1 MRRKIIAALP
11 CGTRGRT
18 ALLSCKPE
26 PEKELRYPMY
36 YLFAGGL
43 QPQSVP
49 PADGRGVLAI
59 LTPQEAHSAALPTGL
74 SVPAAPADPH
84 ESQFCWLHIDRTGV
98 TGHLRTPPR
107 PNQPAHRL
115 GFAWADGGLLVVD
128 HDKAAADC
136 AARLTEQGAPLPDG
150 PDSFLVALLLYLIR
164 DDLPYIQQRETRL
177 TDLEQAVLDND
188 TGRFLHRMSVIR
200 KELNRTNRYYAQLC
214 DFASTL
220 LEDAEEQLSG
230 HSKKRLNH
238 FLRKVENLRGE
249 TRMLHEYATQISS
262 EYQAQVDIDQN
273 RVMKVLTIVTAI
285 FLPLTL
291 IAGWYGMN
299 FPNILLLG
307 WRYGYAAV
315 AIVSALVVVLLIWYF
330 KRKKWF

>member
-1 MRRKIIAALP
+1 
-11 CGTRGRT
+11 
-18 ALLSCKPE
+18 
-26 PEKELRYPMY
+26 MY
-36 YLFAGGL
+36 YLFAGGMKPL
-43 QPQSVP
+43 SAP
-49 PADGRGVLAI
+49 PSDWQGVLAV
-59 LTPQEAHSAALPTGL
+59 LTPQELHDAALPAGL
-74 SVPAAPADPH
+74 PVPAAPADPH
-84 ESQFCWLHIDRTGV
+84 ESQFCWLRIDRAGI

-107 PNQPAHRL
+107 ANQSARRL
-115 GFAWADGGLLVVD
+115 SFSWARGGLLVAD
-128 HDKAAADC
+128 HDHAAADC
-136 AARLTEQGAPLPDG
+136 IARLTEQSAPPPDG
-150 PDSFLVALLLYLIR
+150 PDSFLTALLLYLIR
-164 DDLPYIQQRETRL
+164 DDLPYIQQLESRL
-177 TDLEQAVLDND
+177 TVLEQAVLDND
-188 TGRFLHRMSVIR
+188 TGRFLHRMSVLR
-200 KELNRTNRYYAQLC
+200 KELNRTNRYYAQLS
-214 DFASTL
+214 DFASSL
-220 LEDAEEQLSG
+220 MEDAEELLSG
-230 HSKKRLNH
+230 HSKKRLGH

>member
-1 MRRKIIAALP
+1 MP
-11 CGTRGRT
+11 
-18 ALLSCKPE
+18 
-26 PEKELRYPMY
+26 Y
-36 YLFAGGL
+36 YRFDNGL
-43 QPQSVP
+43 QPLSAP
-49 PADGRGVLAI
+49 PEDWQGVLAVLEPSELHSAPLPSW
-59 LTPQEAHSAALPTGL
+59 LTP
-74 SVPAAPADPH
+74 PAAPADPH
-84 ESQFCWLHIDRTGV
+84 ESQFCWLRIDRDGV
-98 TGHLRTPPR
+98 TGHLRTPVR
-107 PNQPAHRL
+107 ASQSARHM
-115 GFAWADGGLLVVD
+115 GFTWTRDCLLLSDPD
-128 HDKAAADC
+128 HAAADC
-136 AARLTEQGAPLPDG
+136 IAHLTTQRTQPPGSPDA
-150 PDSFLVALLLYLIR
+150 FVVALLIALIR
-164 DDLPYIQQRETRL
+164 DDLPYIQQLETRL

>member
-1 MRRKIIAALP
+1 MRRCPPDCP
-11 CGTRGRT
+11 CR
-18 ALLSCKPE
+18 
-26 PEKELRYPMY
+26 LR
-36 YLFAGGL
+36 
-43 QPQSVP
+43 
-49 PADGRGVLAI
+49 
-59 LTPQEAHSAALPTGL
+59 LPTHMSL
-74 SVPAAPADPH
+74 SSAGCTSTAPASPDTCARRRVPI
-84 ESQFCWLHIDRTGV
+84 SPPTVWALHG
-98 TGHLRTPPR
+98 
-107 PNQPAHRL
+107 Q
-115 GFAWADGGLLVVD
+115 
-128 HDKAAADC
+128 AAVC

-164 DDLPYIQQRETRL
+164 DDLPYIQQLETRL

-230 HSKKRLNH
+230 RSKKRLNH

>member
-1 MRRKIIAALP
+1 M
-11 CGTRGRT
+11 
-18 ALLSCKPE
+18 
-26 PEKELRYPMY
+26 
-36 YLFAGGL
+36 
-43 QPQSVP
+43 
-49 PADGRGVLAI
+49 
-59 LTPQEAHSAALPTGL
+59 
-74 SVPAAPADPH
+74 PAAPADPH

-164 DDLPYIQQRETRL
+164 DDLPYIQQLETRL